1 MKINGAKL
9 EMLTAQKG
17 LTFKRLAELS
27 GVTPQSISTI
37 KLRGTCMAKTL
48 VKLAN
53 ALEVDPADLIETE
66 E

>member
-53 ALEVDPADLIETE
+53 ALEVDPADLIAE
-66 E
+66 EG